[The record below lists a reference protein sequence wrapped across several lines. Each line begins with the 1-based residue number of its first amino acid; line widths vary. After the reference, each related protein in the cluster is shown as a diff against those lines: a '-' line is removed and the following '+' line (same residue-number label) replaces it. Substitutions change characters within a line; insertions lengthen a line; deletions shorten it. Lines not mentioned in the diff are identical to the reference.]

1 MNSPAVVLYRN
12 VSSMF
17 EKLKSKWKVDG
28 WKFFLIMCVFAITG
42 TTTAFLTRQITRW
55 LELDAGSLWYWLLK
69 IGVLLIGYWILILIV
84 ALPFGQFRFFWE
96 YEKKLWGRI
105 SGRNKKAPLESE
117 PTGTGKISPE
127 RSSQDQH

>member
-105 SGRNKKAPLESE
+105 SGRNKKAVPESE

-127 RSSQDQH
+127 RSLQDQH